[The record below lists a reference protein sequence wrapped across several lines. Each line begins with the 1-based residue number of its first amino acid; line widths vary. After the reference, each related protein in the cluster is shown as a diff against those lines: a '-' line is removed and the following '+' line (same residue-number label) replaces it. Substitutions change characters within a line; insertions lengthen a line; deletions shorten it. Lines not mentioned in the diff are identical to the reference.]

1 MSRLCLIFILLLTG
15 CQLLSVK
22 PDSQVPLG
30 TGYYQLSD
38 SWPGPA
44 QQLLQQASWSDG
56 TEQHQFTISALLR
69 ADVTLLVALSPLG
82 QELWRVQYQPGHRLS
97 VSGIAPFNQ
106 PQFAKFLLAQMQ
118 LALLDRAQLSGR
130 LYALKLEQDNSSR
143 AVLDDKGNTV
153 LQIAQPQQLG
163 QGQSITI
170 TTAAYSLKITTLQQ
184 DLLP

>member
-1 MSRLCLIFILLLTG
+1 MSRLSLIFILLLSG
-15 CQLLSVK
+15 CQLLVSE
-22 PDSQVPLG
+22 PDSRVALG

-82 QELWRVQYQPGHRLS
+82 QELWRVQYQQGHRLS

-106 PQFAKFLLAQMQ
+106 PQFARLLLAQMQ
-118 LALLDRAQLSGR
+118 LALLGSAQLSGR
-130 LYALKLEQDNSSR
+130 LHALKLEQDSSSR
-143 AVLDDKGNTV
+143 VVLDDKDNTV

-163 QGQSITI
+163 PGQTITI
-170 TTAAYSLKITTLQQ
+170 TATAYSLKITTLQQ
-184 DLLP
+184 DFLP

>member
-1 MSRLCLIFILLLTG
+1 MSRLSLIFILLLTG
-15 CQLLSVK
+15 CQLLTVK

-44 QQLLQQASWSDG
+44 QQLLQQASWTDG

-69 ADVTLLVALSPLG
+69 SDVTLLVALSPMG
-82 QELWRVQYQPGHRLS
+82 QELWRVQYQQGHRLS

-106 PQFAKFLLAQMQ
+106 PQFARLLLAQMQ
-118 LALLDRAQLSGR
+118 LALLGSAQLSGR
-130 LYALKLEQDNSSR
+130 LHALTLEQDSSSR
-143 AVLDDKGNTV
+143 VVLDDKGNTV

-163 QGQSITI
+163 PGQTITI
-170 TTAAYSLKITTLQQ
+170 TATAYSLKITTLQQ
-184 DLLP
+184 DFLP